1 MSSCEETHMRF
12 HSGENYLFIFICH
25 YFAKRFSQSKPKDSH
40 RSSHWRE
47 RAFQDHLE
55 IKCNCVTSLPKEAI
69 LKITNIFTLEE
80 GLLNCDQQKSW
91 HGGNEG
97 LKKQE

>member
-47 RAFQDHLE
+47 RPFKIILE
-55 IKCNCVTSLPKEAI
+55 IKCDCDNVYQKEAI

-80 GLLNCDQQKSW
+80 GLLTVIN
-91 HGGNEG
+91 
-97 LKKQE
+97 KKVGTGATKG